1 MHGCPGADRAQPRRA
16 DHGARYF
23 RLHIDHEASDD
34 AYPRRPHRCR
44 PAALSGY
51 EAAAQATL
59 ANPASQN
66 CVAKGG
72 KLAIEKNPKGGEYGV
87 CVFADNLQCEE
98 WAMLRGQCRT
108 GGVKVTGYATPA
120 ARYCAI
126 TGGTYRITSASDTKD
141 EKGTCTFRGA
151 NTCDALAYYEGSC
164 ACRLW
169 RRSPSRRRSRA
180 LAASRSTRRSS
191 PTARVSSTSS
201 LSDGRKLTLPQA
213 MSASGARY
221 VRQSESVVFWNK
233 GEYRLPRREGP
244 DHLRR
249 LYH

>member
-1 MHGCPGADRAQPRRA
+1 MRSLAVLIAVAVP
-16 DHGARYF
+16 
-23 RLHIDHEASDD
+23 
-34 AYPRRPHRCR
+34 
-44 PAALSGY
+44 LSAF

-87 CVFADNLQCEE
+87 CVFADNLRCEE

-126 TGGTYRITSASDTKD
+126 TGGTYRITSASNTRD

-151 NTCDALAYYEGSC
+151 NTCDALAYYDGSC
-164 ACRLW
+164 ARQVV
-169 RRSPSRRRSRA
+169 
-180 LAASRSTRRSS
+180 AAKPVKASFACAGGKSIDATFVAYGES
-191 PTARVSSTSS
+191 VVNLV
-201 LSDGRKLTLPQA
+201 LSDGRKLTLPQT

-221 VRQSESVVFWNK
+221 ANKSESVVFWNK
-233 GEYRLPRREGP
+233 GNTAFLEEKGKTTYEGCTTKG
-244 DHLRR
+244 
-249 LYH
+249 